1 MSPSTVPVVNV
12 YGGDTFDQTYLFKAG
27 TPPVAINFVTEGW
40 SNWLCECKPHDDTD
54 AVFPITVDVSQA
66 STGRITLTGTAAQ
79 TADFRSGTFDLQASK
94 GATVKTWIRG
104 TIEWT
109 EDISR

>member
-1 MSPSTVPVVNV
+1 
-12 YGGDTFDQTYLFKAG
+12 
-27 TPPVAINFVTEGW
+27 
-40 SNWLCECKPHDDTD
+40 
-54 AVFPITVDVSQA
+54 VDVSQA